1 MEILM
6 KKAIFLVFALLLT
19 LPVAAQ
25 VNLNVFTGYSLSAFE
40 DQEEAASAIPLG
52 VAVGYKV
59 MPQLEVGGEVNL
71 ALPGYAFES
80 TIYGVDFTTTFHQN
94 LFGVYGRYYLPL
106 QTVSPFLKAGVGLYT
121 GNITME
127 GEFMGEKMDEEL
139 DMDSAVGFNFGAG
152 VMLKKGFYGEF
163 NYTIV
168 NRASSEDDEDG
179 SGESFGANT
188 WAIQLG
194 YRFKL

>member
-1 MEILM
+1 M
-6 KKAIFLVFALLLT
+6 KKAILIFALLLT

-25 VNLNVFTGYSLSAFE
+25 VSLNVFTGYSVSAFE

-59 MPQLEVGGEVNL
+59 MPQLEVGGEVNF

-80 TIYGVDFTTTFHQN
+80 TIYDIDFTTTFHQN
-94 LFGVYGRYYLPL
+94 LFGIYGRYYVPL
-106 QTVSPFLKAGVGLYT
+106 QSVRPFVKAGVGLYA

-127 GEFMGEKMDEEL
+127 GEYGGQKMDEEIEL
-139 DMDSAVGFNFGAG
+139 DSAIGFNVGAG
-152 VMLKKGFYGEF
+152 VMLRQGFYGEF

-168 NRASSEDDEDG
+168 NRSSAEDSEEGIDD
-179 SGESFGANT
+179 SFGANT
-188 WAIQLG
+188 WAIQVG